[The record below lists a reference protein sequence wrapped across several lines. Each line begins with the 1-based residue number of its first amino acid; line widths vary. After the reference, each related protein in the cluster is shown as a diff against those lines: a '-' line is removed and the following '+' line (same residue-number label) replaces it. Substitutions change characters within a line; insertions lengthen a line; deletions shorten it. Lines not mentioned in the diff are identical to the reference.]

1 MRECANHFLA
11 GEILPVIKLEA
22 MEPYE
27 MGLAIGKRFSAMI
40 ERRLEQDP
48 LVRSQLVPFSRT
60 SDGEQL
66 VDDLSA
72 TNRNAFPRYW
82 DELRGIADGSG
93 ASFLELLLLNLRK
106 EIFPFLPTEVAKARD
121 VNLEAVE
128 CSDILVCRPDLTVV
142 AHNEDADVSVE
153 GHAFLLHAVLP
164 HGVSFFAYTYAGEL
178 PTCAFGFNS
187 FGVAFTL
194 NAVPLAP
201 SETVRG
207 GVGRNFVS
215 RDLLEAKDFTDAL
228 KRIQNPTLSAGH
240 CYNLLDINA
249 KMIFNVETASKQRFT
264 YLQISEAP
272 YFHANMYLRLD
283 VSQVSNDSSLHRE
296 KRAAEMPKNS
306 LEEIL
311 AVLGDGSD
319 ELYPIYMAGPK
330 LCTLVTVVFDA
341 SSRTMTLY
349 HGNPAKSSTLQLEIS
364 LDSV

>member
-1 MRECANHFLA
+1 
-11 GEILPVIKLEA
+11 

-72 TNRNAFPRYW
+72 TNRSLNAFPRYW
-82 DELRGIADGSG
+82 DELPLV
-93 ASFLELLLLNLRK
+93 SFFSQLLLLNLRK

-283 VSQVSNDSSLHRE
+283 VSQQVSNDSSLHRE